1 MGLQLLSERRSDR
14 IAGVLSCYDR
24 MLIQGTLP
32 GLCYA
37 EGMTGYLYGHRVRIF
52 DYPRWAQPLREALRE
67 NAERLAAENGLEI
80 EFIRRAKSFRKE
92 DKIHQVLQQRG
103 EHPGLVWIFST
114 MEPCSTY
121 RPWHD
126 KTTGKTYLRPDD
138 GKCLHYYFYFI
149 DEELGLC
156 YVRVPT
162 WCPFRLQIYLNGHHR
177 LACRL
182 KRKQIGHTRLD
193 NAFLQ
198 IEDLERSQKIA
209 DDWPVE
215 KLHRKLDE
223 WAERYCPV
231 IRQFEVR
238 YHWSLEQVE
247 FSTDLL
253 FRRPEDLQAIYG
265 PLTRTAI
272 HTVKPD
278 NVATFLGRKLSPLY
292 QGEIGNR
299 FNIRIE
305 GTRIKHTLGPVAIK
319 MYDKFGLILRIE
331 TTVND
336 VSFFPHYRTVEPRDG
351 RTATQWARMKKSIYS
366 LPALREALQAANR
379 RYLEF
384 LSTLDDPS
392 AGIDR
397 LQKVSEPVRENERS
411 YAGLNF
417 FSAADQS
424 LIETLAR
431 GEFNLRGFQNKSLRA
446 HLREN
451 TSGQV
456 SRLLKRL
463 RLHGLVK
470 KVGHTYRYYL
480 TSLGRHIIATGL
492 KLKNLVLIPQLAIAP
507 SR

>member
-1 MGLQLLSERRSDR
+1 MGLQLLTERRSEQVS
-14 IAGVLSCYDR
+14 GVLSCFDR
-24 MLIQGTLP
+24 ILIQGTLP

-37 EGMTGYLYGHRVRIF
+37 EGMTGYLYAHQVRIF
-52 DYPRWAQPLREALRE
+52 DYTQWAQPRREALRE
-67 NAERLAAENGLEI
+67 NAERLASENGLKI
-80 EFIRRAKSFRKE
+80 DFIRRPKSFRKE
-92 DKIHQVLQQRG
+92 DRIHQVLKERG
-103 EHPGLVWIFST
+103 EHPGLVWIFSV

-126 KTTGKTYLRPDD
+126 KTTGKTSLRPDD

-177 LACRL
+177 LAGRL
-182 KRKQIGHTRLD
+182 NRRQIGHTRLD
-193 NAFLQ
+193 NAFVA
-198 IEDLERSQKIA
+198 IEDFERAQKIA

-215 KLHRKLDE
+215 KLHRQLDE

-231 IRQFEVR
+231 IRQFPVR

-253 FRRPEDLQAIYG
+253 FRCREDLQAIYG
-265 PLTRTAI
+265 SLTRTAI

-278 NVATFLGRKLSPLY
+278 NIATFLGRKLSPLY
-292 QGEIGNR
+292 QGEMGNR
-299 FNIRIE
+299 FNTRIE
-305 GTRIKHTLGPVAIK
+305 GTRIKHTMGPVSLK

-331 TTVND
+331 VTVNN
-336 VSFFPHYRTVEPRDG
+336 VSFFQHYRTVEQRDG
-351 RTATQWARMKKSIYS
+351 RAVTQWAPMKKSIYS
-366 LPALREALQAANR
+366 LPALRDLLQAANR

-384 LSTLDDPS
+384 LSALDDPTP
-392 AGIDR
+392 GIDLLR
-397 LQKVSEPVRENERS
+397 KVSEPVRENDRS
-411 YAGLNF
+411 FPGLNF
-417 FSAADQS
+417 FSAQDQT

-446 HLREN
+446 LLTQK
-451 TSGQV
+451 TSAQV

-463 RLHGLVK
+463 RLHGLIK
-470 KVGHTYRYYL
+470 KVGYTYHYYL
-480 TSLGRHIIATGL
+480 TLLGKHIIASGL
-492 KLKNLVLIPQLAIAP
+492 KLKNLVLIPQLALAP
-507 SR
+507 AR

>member
-1 MGLQLLSERRSDR
+1 M
-14 IAGVLSCYDR
+14 LSCYDR

-37 EGMTGYLYGHRVRIF
+37 EGMTGYLYAHHIRIF
-52 DYPRWAQPLREALRE
+52 DYAQWAQPLREPLRE
-67 NAERLAAENGLEI
+67 NAERLASENGLEI
-80 EFIRRAKSFRKE
+80 EFIRRPKSFRKE
-92 DKIHQVLQQRG
+92 DKIHQVLKQRG
-103 EHPGLVWIFST
+103 DHPGLVWIFSV

-149 DEELGLC
+149 DEELGRC

-182 KRKQIGHTRLD
+182 KHQQIDSTRLD
-193 NAFLQ
+193 NAFVE
-198 IEDLERSQKIA
+198 IGDFERAQKIA

-215 KLHRKLDE
+215 KLHRKLGE

-231 IRQFEVR
+231 IRQFEVS
-238 YHWSLEQVE
+238 YHWSLDQVE
-247 FSTDLL
+247 FSTDLV
-253 FRRPEDLQAIYG
+253 FRHREDLQAIYDC
-265 PLTRTAI
+265 LTRTAI

-278 NVATFLGRKLSPLY
+278 NIATFLGRKLSPLY
-292 QGEIGNR
+292 PGERGNR

-305 GTRIKHTLGPVAIK
+305 GTRIKHTMGPVSIK
-319 MYDKFGLILRIE
+319 MYDKFGLILRLE
-331 TTVND
+331 VTVND
-336 VSFFPHYRTVEPRDG
+336 VSFFPHYRTVEQRDG
-351 RTATQWARMKKSIYS
+351 STVTQWAPMKKSIYS
-366 LPALREALQAANR
+366 LPALREVLAAANR

-384 LSTLDDPS
+384 LSTLDDPT

-397 LQKVSEPVRENERS
+397 LRKVSEPARENERS
-411 YAGLNF
+411 YRGLNF
-417 FSAADQS
+417 FSAEDQT
-424 LIETLAR
+424 LIEALAR
-431 GEFNLRGFQNKSLRA
+431 GEFNLRGLYNRTLRA
-446 HLREN
+446 RLREK
-451 TSGQV
+451 TSGQI

-470 KVGHTYRYYL
+470 KVG
-480 TSLGRHIIATGL
+480 
-492 KLKNLVLIPQLAIAP
+492 IPTAIT
-507 SR
+507 

>member
-114 MEPCSTY
+114 LEPCSTY

-336 VSFFPHYRTVEPRDG
+336 VSFFPHYRTVEQRDG
-351 RTATQWARMKKSIYS
+351 RTVTQWARMKKSIYS

>member
-1 MGLQLLSERRSDR
+1 MGLQLLTERRSEQ

-24 MLIQGTLP
+24 LLIQGTLP

-37 EGMTGYLYGHRVRIF
+37 EGMTGYLYAHQIRIF
-52 DYPRWAQPLREALRE
+52 EYAQWAQPLRETLRK

-80 EFIRRAKSFRKE
+80 EFIRRSKSFRKE
-92 DKIHQVLQQRG
+92 DKIHQVLKQRG
-103 EHPGLVWIFST
+103 EHPGLVWIFSA

-162 WCPFRLQIYLNGHHR
+162 WCPFRLQVYLNGHHR

-182 KRKQIGHTRLD
+182 QRKQIDYTRLD
-193 NAFLQ
+193 NAFVE
-198 IEDLERSQKIA
+198 IEDFERAQKIA
-209 DDWPVE
+209 DDWPME

-231 IRQFEVR
+231 IRQFDVS
-238 YHWSLEQVE
+238 YHWSLDQVE
-247 FSTDLL
+247 FSTDLV
-253 FRRPEDLQAIYG
+253 FRRRDDLQAIYG
-265 PLTRTAI
+265 SLTRTAI

-278 NVATFLGRKLSPLY
+278 NIATFLGRKLSPLY
-292 QGEIGNR
+292 QGEMGNR
-299 FNIRIE
+299 FNTRIE
-305 GTRIKHTLGPVAIK
+305 GTRIKHTMGPVAVK

-331 TTVND
+331 VTVND
-336 VSFFPHYRTVEPRDG
+336 VSFFQHYRTVEQRDG
-351 RTATQWARMKKSIYS
+351 STVTKWAPMKKSIYS
-366 LPALREALQAANR
+366 LPALRELLRAANR

-384 LSTLDDPS
+384 LSTLDDPT

-397 LQKVSEPVRENERS
+397 LQKVSELVRENDRA
-411 YAGLNF
+411 YRGLNF
-417 FSAADQS
+417 FSAEDQT

-446 HLREN
+446 HLGEK

-480 TSLGRHIIATGL
+480 TVLGKQVIASGL
-492 KLKNLVLIPQLAIAP
+492 KLKNLVLIPELALTPA
-507 SR
+507 R

>member
-1 MGLQLLSERRSDR
+1 MGLQLLTERRSDR

-114 MEPCSTY
+114 LEPCSTY

-223 WAERYCPV
+223 WGERYCPV

-336 VSFFPHYRTVEPRDG
+336 VSFFPHYRTVEQRDG